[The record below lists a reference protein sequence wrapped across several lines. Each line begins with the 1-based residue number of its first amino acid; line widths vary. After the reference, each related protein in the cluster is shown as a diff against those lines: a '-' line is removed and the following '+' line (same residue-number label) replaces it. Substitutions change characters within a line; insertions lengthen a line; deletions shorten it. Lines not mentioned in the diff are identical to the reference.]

1 MKRLPG
7 LVLTFCLVL
16 YATLFSQSY
25 TYGLVQEISYNYDH
39 ERSTYV
45 YDTVYVS
52 RQLSQT
58 KLNSVSLEVEPR
70 GSYLDVTENAVI
82 SPSLSSD
89 GSSQPPFYIKGS
101 ICLPEGSSIV
111 SFSVSSDTNLYS
123 AKVLPE
129 FPRDYEV
136 DTTLGDDL
144 ASLKRLNNHGNR
156 YQLRLN
162 SVEPGREYKIQLRYL
177 VPNRGKAAPSYSLSI
192 LNHSFDNPGFFELKY
207 SAASKT
213 VPYKL
218 EIAEKSYP
226 FTDGMAIQVP
236 YQQYFEIKSTDSA
249 DSKMHTTIFEDG
261 PWAGKY
267 LIFNTSVPDTV
278 IASMSKSI
286 ETVFLWRWNR
296 PSSFVIK
303 DRHSDYS
310 FITGYGRQAV
320 SQASSIREMVQ
331 YLTQTGNKT
340 GMVHSIQYKEPEVFP
355 LCDNKGS
362 AFAKLDG
369 YLSQF
374 TEDYFQNSGYFEYDT
389 RPDDPIPTGP
399 VDSSKAEFKRSLK
412 LVHGLYSNGNGIL
425 KHLVIV
431 CAGPVQISRDM
442 ITIEEID
449 TLVGDLTVDC
459 ENAVWRDVS
468 FNLVKTISL
477 ESDLVRMGNF
487 SFPEFRPSSMILQVG
502 SETKD
507 YSFPIAPDQASFSI
521 VAKSEGAWNPE
532 MTWMGFNSSGDPVG
546 TVKTDASHFGVE
558 GDTGLVKI
566 WASSADR
573 LSETEET
580 EIGLKYGV
588 ISESSSLRIF
598 SSFKGYDST
607 TSAYASASPV
617 YWEKTT
623 GSSASDLSSKARIT
637 KFKCTFLNGLLRISL
652 PGDEKVQRIRIFSLA
667 GRLLA
672 DFDPADYRT
681 VEGYVIP
688 RSCLKGIA
696 GNGMVV
702 VRVVGEKWVRS
713 QNVVLGR

>member
-1 MKRLPG
+1 MVRA
-7 LVLTFCLVL
+7 FCMMFTALL
-16 YATLFSQSY
+16 LSTASLFSQSY
-25 TYGLVQEISYNYDH
+25 TYGTFKDIRYDYN
-39 ERSTYV
+39 EGR

-52 RQLSQT
+52 RVVSQT
-58 KLNSVSLEVEPR
+58 KLNAVSVELQPR
-70 GSYLDVTENAVI
+70 GSYMDVTESAVI
-82 SPSLSSD
+82 SPSITKD
-89 GSSQPPFYIKGS
+89 GSPRPPYYILGEIS
-101 ICLPEGSSIV
+101 LPEGTSIV
-111 SFSVSSDTNLYS
+111 GFAVSGDTTFHS

-156 YQLRLN
+156 YQLRLD

-207 SAASKT
+207 SAASTT

-226 FTDGMAIQVP
+226 FSDGMAIQVP

-249 DSKMHTTIFEDG
+249 DSKMHTTIFEDES
-261 PWAGKY
+261 WAGKY

-278 IASMSKSI
+278 IASMSKAI
-286 ETVFLWRWNR
+286 ETVFLWRWNS

-303 DRHSDYS
+303 NRHSDYS

-355 LCDNKGS
+355 LCDNQGS

-374 TEDYFQNSGYFEYDT
+374 TEDYFLNSGYFEYDIQ
-389 RPDDPIPTGP
+389 PDEPVPTGP
-399 VDSSKAEFKRSLK
+399 VDSSKAEFKRSLN
-412 LVHGLYSNGNGIL
+412 LVHGLYSDGNGVL
-425 KHLVIV
+425 KHLIVV

-449 TLVGDLTVDC
+449 TLLGDISVDC

-468 FNLVKTISL
+468 FNLVKNISP
-477 ESDLVRMGNF
+477 EYEPVRLGSF
-487 SFPEFRPSSMILQVG
+487 SFPEFRPGSMILNVR
-502 SETKD
+502 SDSKE
-507 YSFPIAPDQASFSI
+507 YSFPVTPDQASFSI
-521 VAKSEGAWNPE
+521 VAKSQGEWDPE
-532 MTWMGFNSSGDPVG
+532 LTWDGFSSSGDPLG
-546 TVKTDASHFGVE
+546 SVKTNASLFE
-558 GDTGLVKI
+558 AENDTGLVKI

-573 LSETEET
+573 LSEKEET
-580 EIGLKYGV
+580 DIGLKYGV
-588 ISESSSLRIF
+588 ISETSSLRIF
-598 SSFKGYDST
+598 STFKSYDST
-607 TSAYASASPV
+607 TTAFASASPV
-617 YWEKTT
+617 YWKESTDA
-623 GSSASDLSSKARIT
+623 SAPDVSAGIRVPFCCRVQKGQLKIA
-637 KFKCTFLNGLLRISL
+637 L
-652 PGDEKVQRIRIFSLA
+652 PGNEPVKRVRIYSLS
-667 GRLLA
+667 GKLLA
-672 DFDPADYRT
+672 DLNPADYKSAS
-681 VEGYVIP
+681 GYIIP
-688 RSCLKGIA
+688 RSCLRTIA
-696 GNGMVV
+696 NNSTVV
-702 VRVVGEKWVRS
+702 IRITGEKTHRSQRVVISG
-713 QNVVLGR
+713 